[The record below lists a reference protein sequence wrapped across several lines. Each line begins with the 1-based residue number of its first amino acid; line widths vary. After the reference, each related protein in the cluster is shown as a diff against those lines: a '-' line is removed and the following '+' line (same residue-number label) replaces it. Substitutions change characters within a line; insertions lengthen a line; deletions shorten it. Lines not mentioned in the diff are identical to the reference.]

1 MQVLLSRDKG
11 DQIRMRSNDGMT
23 DEDVM
28 VIFSAL
34 SQETRLRVFKVLVA
48 HHQEGLRPSDLAS
61 LLSIC
66 KNTLSFHLSLLTQA
80 GLVSQERRGKEIF
93 YRSQC
98 HVIRQAANFLMQKGV
113 DGNCDCLVTLR

>member
-1 MQVLLSRDKG
+1 MLNSDE
-11 DQIRMRSNDGMT
+11 MT

-48 HHQEGLRPSDLAS
+48 HHQGGLRPSDLAARLS
-61 LLSIC
+61 LC

-98 HVIRQAANFLMQKGV
+98 HVIRQAAHFLIEKGV
-113 DGNCDCLVTLR
+113 DGNCDCLAVNR